1 MRKGKKIAVAK
12 KTAAA
17 FLTAAMVTGM
27 LPAGQIQNVMAAD
40 DSPYVISTGRMVY
53 ASSSVGNSDPAYAVD
68 GSTGTRWESAWND
81 NTEWIYVDLGKVTD
95 VTGVKLYWEG
105 AYAKE
110 YKIQVSNDE
119 ENWSDVY
126 VNSDCK
132 GGNEDLNIIANARY
146 VRVYMTKKALEAY
159 GYSLYEFEV
168 YGKDGVTK
176 RPVDY
181 GENLALNKNATASS
195 LRDVWWMYDDNGVI
209 DQTSVLAKN
218 AVDGNDNSYWTSGEK
233 DNQWLMVD
241 LGANYDIGRVEID
254 WSSDAGKMYDIQV
267 SSDAKTWTTVHRNLR
282 GYANMIDDVT
292 MYQKNVRYVRIL
304 GYTKVESGSGVG
316 INELSVYEYREGD
329 SKENETIAPLPTR
342 QVINNKNGKG
352 SYVSGEM
359 YKEKN
364 KLPTFVNEE
373 TIKTP
378 IDSNSWWSSAMVQ
391 TFSNLLCSTP
401 LKAKFSTKGLG
412 VLLAT
417 AGWVGIRKET
427 DLGTDQSTETGIDFY
442 VLPEKYN
449 SKKGYDRVESYG
461 DYSVQLGLMD
471 NSGMQMKSTVVKGSP
486 YIFSEFCDNTTFF
499 INSSS
504 ITEFFDGNG
513 NSILAKE
520 GDTITTDHIGFKS
533 MDDEN
538 TKAKNNGSYYCMNVP
553 EGTTFKVMVAG
564 SRYNVKVTFP
574 SKNENYMS
582 LAAMTKKGDIDRYY
596 KHGYAFVT
604 NTHVGYTF
612 DQANNKVVTTYT
624 ATTKTMRKGFS
635 NETMHCLFPHQWK
648 YSSDADNPDATY
660 YSIRGDMKSIWANEY
675 KTTQQ
680 FSGLLP
686 TFTKPDSS
694 MFNTTEMVEYLN
706 QVVASKIN
714 TAPVADA
721 YWEGKNVHPLAIS
734 ALMADQ
740 LGETEIREK

>member
-132 GGNEDLNIIANARY
+132 GGNEDLNITANARY

-233 DNQWLMVD
+233 DNQWFMVD

-267 SSDAKTWTTVHRNLR
+267 SKDGGNWTTLYRQLKGYGNEVANIEL
-282 GYANMIDDVT
+282 YANA
-292 MYQKNVRYVRIL
+292 RYVRMY
-304 GYTKVESGSGVG
+304 GYTRVESGSGFS
-316 INELSVYEYREGD
+316 IKEMKVYKYKAGD
-329 SKENETIAPLPTR
+329 RKVTHSIPNLPDSY
-342 QVINNKNGKG
+342 VVSNGKG
-352 SYVSGEM
+352 TYLANSM
-359 YKEKN
+359 YNEKA
-364 KLPTFVNEE
+364 KLPVY
-373 TIKTP
+373 KTDDVKSP
-378 IDSNSWWSSAMVQ
+378 IASNDWWQSMLINK
-391 TFSNLLCSTP
+391 FGNLMSTLP
-401 LKAKFSTKGLG
+401 MKMKYSTKGLG
-412 VLLAT
+412 ILTATSGWLPDMGSTDVNVSVNSETETDFYILPENLDTAT
-417 AGWVGIRKET
+417 ACDKVSG
-427 DLGTDQSTETGIDFY
+427 
-442 VLPEKYN
+442 
-449 SKKGYDRVESYG
+449 YG
-461 DYSVQLGLMD
+461 DYSVTAQLADD
-471 NSGMQMKSTVVKGSP
+471 NHVAMTSTFVKGSP
-486 YIFSEFCDNTTFF
+486 YIY
-499 INSSS
+499 
-504 ITEFFDGNG
+504 TEY
-513 NSILAKE
+513 
-520 GDTITTDHIGFKS
+520 GDTKS
-533 MDDEN
+533 V
-538 TKAKNNGSYYCMNVP
+538 Y
-553 EGTTFKVMVAG
+553 
-564 SRYNVKVTFP
+564 
-574 SKNENYMS
+574 
-582 LAAMTKKGDIDRYY
+582 
-596 KHGYAFVT
+596 
-604 NTHVGYTF
+604 
-612 DQANNKVVTTYT
+612 
-624 ATTKTMRKGFS
+624 
-635 NETMHCLFPHQWK
+635 
-648 YSSDADNPDATY
+648 
-660 YSIRGDMKSIWANEY
+660 
-675 KTTQQ
+675 
-680 FSGLLP
+680 
-686 TFTKPDSS
+686 
-694 MFNTTEMVEYLN
+694 
-706 QVVASKIN
+706 
-714 TAPVADA
+714 
-721 YWEGKNVHPLAIS
+721 IS
-734 ALMADQ
+734 
-740 LGETEIREK
+740 

>member
-12 KTAAA
+12 KATVA

-132 GGNEDLNIIANARY
+132 GGNEDLNITANARY

-267 SSDAKTWTTVHRNLR
+267 SKDGGNWTTLYRQFKGYGNEVANIEL
-282 GYANMIDDVT
+282 YANA
-292 MYQKNVRYVRIL
+292 RYVRMY
-304 GYTKVESGSGVG
+304 GYTRVESGSGFS
-316 INELSVYEYREGD
+316 IKEMKVYKYKSGD
-329 SKENETIAPLPTR
+329 RKVNHSIPNLPDSY
-342 QVINNKNGKG
+342 VVSNGKG
-352 SYVSGEM
+352 TYLANSM
-359 YKEKN
+359 YNEKA
-364 KLPTFVNEE
+364 KLPVY
-373 TIKTP
+373 KTDDVKSP
-378 IDSNSWWSSAMVQ
+378 IASNDWWQSMLINKFGNLMSTLPMKMKYSS
-391 TFSNLLCSTP
+391 
-401 LKAKFSTKGLG
+401 KGLG
-412 VLLAT
+412 ILTATSGWLPDMGSTDVNVSVNSETETDFYILPENLDTAT
-417 AGWVGIRKET
+417 ACDKVSG
-427 DLGTDQSTETGIDFY
+427 
-442 VLPEKYN
+442 
-449 SKKGYDRVESYG
+449 YG
-461 DYSVQLGLMD
+461 DYSVTAQLADD
-471 NSGMQMKSTVVKGSP
+471 NHVAMTSTFVKGSP
-486 YIFSEFCDNTTFF
+486 YI
-499 INSSS
+499 
-504 ITEFFDGNG
+504 
-513 NSILAKE
+513 
-520 GDTITTDHIGFKS
+520 
-533 MDDEN
+533 
-538 TKAKNNGSYYCMNVP
+538 
-553 EGTTFKVMVAG
+553 
-564 SRYNVKVTFP
+564 
-574 SKNENYMS
+574 
-582 LAAMTKKGDIDRYY
+582 
-596 KHGYAFVT
+596 
-604 NTHVGYTF
+604 
-612 DQANNKVVTTYT
+612 YT
-624 ATTKTMRKGFS
+624 AI
-635 NETMHCLFPHQWK
+635 L
-648 YSSDADNPDATY
+648 
-660 YSIRGDMKSIWANEY
+660 
-675 KTTQQ
+675 
-680 FSGLLP
+680 
-686 TFTKPDSS
+686 
-694 MFNTTEMVEYLN
+694 
-706 QVVASKIN
+706 SKI
-714 TAPVADA
+714 
-721 YWEGKNVHPLAIS
+721 L
-734 ALMADQ
+734 L
-740 LGETEIREK
+740 

>member
-132 GGNEDLNIIANARY
+132 GGNEDLNITANARY

-233 DNQWLMVD
+233 DNQWFMVD

-267 SSDAKTWTTVHRNLR
+267 SKDGGNWTTLYRQLKGYGNEVANIEL
-282 GYANMIDDVT
+282 YANA
-292 MYQKNVRYVRIL
+292 RYVRMY
-304 GYTKVESGSGVG
+304 GYTRVESGSGFS
-316 INELSVYEYREGD
+316 IKEMKVYKYKAGD
-329 SKENETIAPLPTR
+329 RKVTHSIPNLPDSY
-342 QVINNKNGKG
+342 VVSNGKG
-352 SYVSGEM
+352 TYLANSM
-359 YKEKN
+359 YNEKA
-364 KLPTFVNEE
+364 KLPVY
-373 TIKTP
+373 KTDDVKSP
-378 IDSNSWWSSAMVQ
+378 IASNDWWQSMLINK
-391 TFSNLLCSTP
+391 FGNLMSTLP
-401 LKAKFSTKGLG
+401 MKMKYSTKGLG
-412 VLLAT
+412 ILTATSGWLPDMGSTDVNVSVNSETETDFYILPENLDTAT
-417 AGWVGIRKET
+417 ACDKVSG
-427 DLGTDQSTETGIDFY
+427 
-442 VLPEKYN
+442 
-449 SKKGYDRVESYG
+449 YG
-461 DYSVQLGLMD
+461 DYSVTAQLADD
-471 NSGMQMKSTVVKGSP
+471 NHVAMTSTFVKGSP
-486 YIFSEFCDNTTFF
+486 YIYTEYGDTKSVY
-499 INSSS
+499 ISSS
-504 ITEFFDGNG
+504 AITSIFDGNG
-513 NSILAKE
+513 NEILAKNL
-520 GDTITTDHIGFKS
+520 DSMKADHIGLEITDSDNKS
-533 MDDEN
+533 
-538 TKAKNNGSYYCMNVP
+538 K
-553 EGTTFKVMVAG
+553 
-564 SRYNVKVTFP
+564 
-574 SKNENYMS
+574 
-582 LAAMTKKGDIDRYY
+582 
-596 KHGYAFVT
+596 
-604 NTHVGYTF
+604 
-612 DQANNKVVTTYT
+612 
-624 ATTKTMRKGFS
+624 TKT
-635 NETMHCLFPHQWK
+635 
-648 YSSDADNPDATY
+648 
-660 YSIRGDMKSIWANEY
+660 
-675 KTTQQ
+675 
-680 FSGLLP
+680 
-686 TFTKPDSS
+686 
-694 MFNTTEMVEYLN
+694 
-706 QVVASKIN
+706 
-714 TAPVADA
+714 
-721 YWEGKNVHPLAIS
+721 
-734 ALMADQ
+734 
-740 LGETEIREK
+740 

>member
-132 GGNEDLNIIANARY
+132 GGNEDLNITANARY

-233 DNQWLMVD
+233 DNQWFMVD

-267 SSDAKTWTTVHRNLR
+267 SKDGGNWTTLYRQLKGYGNEVANIEL
-282 GYANMIDDVT
+282 YANA
-292 MYQKNVRYVRIL
+292 RYVRMY
-304 GYTKVESGSGVG
+304 GYTRVESGSGFS
-316 INELSVYEYREGD
+316 IKEMKVYKYKAGD
-329 SKENETIAPLPTR
+329 RKVTHSIPNLPDSY
-342 QVINNKNGKG
+342 VVSNGKG
-352 SYVSGEM
+352 TYLANSM
-359 YKEKN
+359 YNEKA
-364 KLPTFVNEE
+364 KLPVY
-373 TIKTP
+373 KTDDVKSP
-378 IDSNSWWSSAMVQ
+378 IASNDWWQSMLINK
-391 TFSNLLCSTP
+391 FGNLMSTLP
-401 LKAKFSTKGLG
+401 MKMKYSTKGLG
-412 VLLAT
+412 ILTATSGWLPDMGSTDVNVSVNSETETDFYILPENLDTAT
-417 AGWVGIRKET
+417 ACDKVSG
-427 DLGTDQSTETGIDFY
+427 
-442 VLPEKYN
+442 
-449 SKKGYDRVESYG
+449 YG
-461 DYSVQLGLMD
+461 DYSVTAQLADD
-471 NSGMQMKSTVVKGSP
+471 NHVAMTSTFVKGSP
-486 YIFSEFCDNTTFF
+486 YIYTEYGDTKSVY
-499 INSSS
+499 ISSS
-504 ITEFFDGNG
+504 AITSIFDGNG
-513 NSILAKE
+513 NEILAKNL
-520 GDTITTDHIGFKS
+520 DSMKADHICLEITDSDNKS
-533 MDDEN
+533 K
-538 TKAKNNGSYYCMNVP
+538 TKTSKSYYCLTVP
-553 EGTTFKVMVAG
+553 ENTTFK
-564 SRYNVKVTFP
+564 
-574 SKNENYMS
+574 
-582 LAAMTKKGDIDRYY
+582 
-596 KHGYAFVT
+596 
-604 NTHVGYTF
+604 
-612 DQANNKVVTTYT
+612 
-624 ATTKTMRKGFS
+624 
-635 NETMHCLFPHQWK
+635 
-648 YSSDADNPDATY
+648 
-660 YSIRGDMKSIWANEY
+660 
-675 KTTQQ
+675 
-680 FSGLLP
+680 
-686 TFTKPDSS
+686 
-694 MFNTTEMVEYLN
+694 
-706 QVVASKIN
+706 KIGICG
-714 TAPVADA
+714 
-721 YWEGKNVHPLAIS
+721 EIS
-734 ALMADQ
+734 
-740 LGETEIREK
+740 

>member
-12 KTAAA
+12 KATAA

-132 GGNEDLNIIANARY
+132 GGNEDLNITANARY

-233 DNQWLMVD
+233 DNQWFMVD

-267 SSDAKTWTTVHRNLR
+267 SKDGGNWTTLYRQLKGYGNEVANIEL
-282 GYANMIDDVT
+282 YANA
-292 MYQKNVRYVRIL
+292 RYVRMY
-304 GYTKVESGSGVG
+304 GYTRVESGSGFS
-316 INELSVYEYREGD
+316 IKEMKVYKYKAGD
-329 SKENETIAPLPTR
+329 RKVTHSIPNLPDSY
-342 QVINNKNGKG
+342 VVSNGKG
-352 SYVSGEM
+352 TYLANSM
-359 YKEKN
+359 YNEKA
-364 KLPTFVNEE
+364 KLPVY
-373 TIKTP
+373 KTDDVKSP
-378 IDSNSWWSSAMVQ
+378 IASNDWWQSMLINK
-391 TFSNLLCSTP
+391 FGNLMSTLP
-401 LKAKFSTKGLG
+401 MKMKYSTKGLG
-412 VLLAT
+412 ILTAT
-417 AGWVGIRKET
+417 SGWLPDMGSTDVNVSVNSETET
-427 DLGTDQSTETGIDFY
+427 DFY
-442 VLPEKYN
+442 ILP
-449 SKKGYDRVESYG
+449 
-461 DYSVQLGLMD
+461 
-471 NSGMQMKSTVVKGSP
+471 
-486 YIFSEFCDNTTFF
+486 
-499 INSSS
+499 
-504 ITEFFDGNG
+504 
-513 NSILAKE
+513 
-520 GDTITTDHIGFKS
+520 
-533 MDDEN
+533 
-538 TKAKNNGSYYCMNVP
+538 
-553 EGTTFKVMVAG
+553 
-564 SRYNVKVTFP
+564 
-574 SKNENYMS
+574 
-582 LAAMTKKGDIDRYY
+582 
-596 KHGYAFVT
+596 
-604 NTHVGYTF
+604 
-612 DQANNKVVTTYT
+612 
-624 ATTKTMRKGFS
+624 
-635 NETMHCLFPHQWK
+635 
-648 YSSDADNPDATY
+648 
-660 YSIRGDMKSIWANEY
+660 
-675 KTTQQ
+675 
-680 FSGLLP
+680 
-686 TFTKPDSS
+686 
-694 MFNTTEMVEYLN
+694 
-706 QVVASKIN
+706 
-714 TAPVADA
+714 
-721 YWEGKNVHPLAIS
+721 
-734 ALMADQ
+734 
-740 LGETEIREK
+740 